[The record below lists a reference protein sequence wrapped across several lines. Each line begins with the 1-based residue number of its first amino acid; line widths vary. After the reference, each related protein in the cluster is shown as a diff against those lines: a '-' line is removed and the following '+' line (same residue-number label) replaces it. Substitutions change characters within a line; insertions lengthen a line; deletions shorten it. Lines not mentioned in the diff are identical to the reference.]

1 MKSIK
6 HKYWSFKTVSVLFL
20 LVSFNIVL
28 VGKDLHN
35 CICHTEKAETKKSCC
50 KKDENTCEKPAEKS
64 CCSKTAEKE
73 CDNCSSC
80 KFEKGGSDNDGLI
93 SDDKIVK
100 TEIKK
105 SVKTEYISKNTNQNT
120 DIVYTGERANL
131 SGSKLFLSI
140 SNLRI

>member
-1 MKSIK
+1 MKFK
-6 HKYWSFKTVSVLFL
+6 NFKYLKARTAIVLFL

-28 VGKDLHN
+28 VGRDLHN

-50 KKDENTCEKPAEKS
+50 AKEENACENPAKKS

-105 SVKTEYISKNTNQNT
+105 SVKTEYTSKNTNQNT
-120 DIVYTGERANL
+120 EIIYSRERADL
-131 SGSKLFLSI
+131 FSSKLFLSI
-140 SNLRI
+140 SSLRI